1 LISESILQ
9 GARVRLRPPQ
19 ERDLPDFIRW
29 FNDPEVRY
37 WLAMSDSPELTMEK
51 EREWFEGLRA
61 DRARVVWCIEA
72 EGKAIGT
79 LGLHEIDETQGRATL
94 GISIGEKECW
104 GRGYGRDAIRQ
115 ALAYGF
121 GELELR
127 RIDLNT
133 DEDNERGVRC
143 YEACGFQREG
153 LLRAY
158 RVRLGEPVNGLVMSV
173 LREEFEGQP

>member
-1 LISESILQ
+1 LISESILA
-9 GARVRLRPPQ
+9 GERVRLRPPG
-19 ERDLPDFIRW
+19 EEDLALFVRW

-37 WLAMSDSPELTMEK
+37 WLAMSDAPELTMEK

-61 DRARVVWCIEA
+61 DPDRVVWCIEA
-72 EGKAIGT
+72 EGRPIGT
-79 LGLHEIDETQGRATL
+79 LGLHEIDETLGRATL
-94 GISIGEKECW
+94 GISIGEKDYW
-104 GRGYGRDAIRQ
+104 GRGYGREAIRQ

-127 RIDLNT
+127 RIELNA
-133 DEDNERGVRC
+133 DEDNARAIRC
-143 YEACGFQREG
+143 YERCGFQREG

-158 RVRLGEPVNGLVMSV
+158 RLRNGQAVNGLVMSV